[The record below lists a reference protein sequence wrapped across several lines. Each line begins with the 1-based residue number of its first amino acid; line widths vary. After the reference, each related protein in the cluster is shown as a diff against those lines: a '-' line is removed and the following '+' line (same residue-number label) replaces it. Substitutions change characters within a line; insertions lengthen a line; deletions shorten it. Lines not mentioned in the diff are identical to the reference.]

1 MNLQANRRLIGVLV
15 LIASSL
21 TAVAVPF
28 LYHAPI
34 NANTANNGN
43 GSGNTNNNT
52 NPTSPTSTNNPS
64 GTGSSNGKNSD
75 DKDDTHTPKNHVS
88 RGQGQGH
95 AYAKGHSKS
104 GDRDRDPPHGKPPGL
119 GVSSHGQGSNHRT
132 TSGPSSHP
140 GRQNGR
146 SGLHFAFAFSERGR
160 SSLR

>member
-75 DKDDTHTPKNHVS
+75 DKDDTHTQRATARAAIETGTRPTGNHPDSASVLTD
-88 RGQGQGH
+88 
-95 AYAKGHSKS
+95 K
-104 GDRDRDPPHGKPPGL
+104 DPTIAPPVDL
-119 GVSSHGQGSNHRT
+119 AATRAVRT
-132 TSGPSSHP
+132 AG
-140 GRQNGR
+140 
-146 SGLHFAFAFSERGR
+146 A
-160 SSLR
+160 

>member
-88 RGQGQGH
+88 RCIH
-95 AYAKGHSKS
+95 
-104 GDRDRDPPHGKPPGL
+104 
-119 GVSSHGQGSNHRT
+119 
-132 TSGPSSHP
+132 
-140 GRQNGR
+140 
-146 SGLHFAFAFSERGR
+146 
-160 SSLR
+160 